1 MNTIKF
7 GENIVQ
13 LFQHFK
19 NFIGQIEPVLEK
31 KSERF
36 WVFEHFS
43 GGILKTTANSET
55 ANSVII
61 FVVSLR
67 YQFMTTQSAHF
78 CISSV

>member
-43 GGILKTTANSET
+43 GGILKTICET